1 MSQAVDARVLR
12 EAMGR
17 YLEALRTHRE
27 EINSLNVFP
36 VPDGDTG
43 TNMLLTQQAVEEAL
57 ASAPAEDLVPVGE
70 AISRAAL
77 MGARGNSGVILSQ
90 VLRGLCARMCREASA
105 GPADLAEG
113 LAAAAEEARRA
124 VAEPV
129 EGTMLTVLRDGAE
142 AAGRACREG
151 ADCDGIAQAALA
163 AAIESLELTTEQL
176 PALADAG
183 VVDAGAKGMVLFFDA
198 LASTLLGVD
207 MRIEVGPGGPVG
219 EADPSGGPG
228 ESGFGYEVMYLLEA
242 ADAAMAPLR
251 RRLGEIGD
259 SLVVVGGGGL
269 YNVHVHTDDPGRA
282 VEEALAGGRPRNI
295 RITSLDAQI
304 EACLAGQARGVRV
317 AEPLEEGPA
326 AAGTRTAVVAVA
338 PGEGNA
344 SLFRSLGAVVVPGG
358 RGRNPSVGDLLE
370 SIGATGGEAVLLL
383 PNHPDIRPAAEG
395 AAAESVRPTRVVAT
409 ASVLEGLAAATSVI
423 AEDHVEENVRRAA
436 EAARAV
442 SSGEV
447 SLAAR
452 DADTP
457 VGRAVAGSALGL
469 IGEEIVVV
477 DDDPMVAAAETA
489 KACRRERHE
498 IATLLAGMDVS
509 DEDAARAA
517 EHVAAALDGIEV
529 EWHRG
534 GQDSLFLIGLE

>member
-1 MSQAVDARVLR
+1 MSQAMDARVLR

-17 YLEALRTHRE
+17 YLDALRVHRE

-90 VLRGLCARMCREASA
+90 VLRGLCARMCREAAA

-142 AAGRACREG
+142 AAGRACRDG
-151 ADCDGIAQAALA
+151 ADCDGIAEAALA
-163 AAIESLELTTEQL
+163 AAVESLEHTTEQL
-176 PALADAG
+176 PALATAG

-198 LASTLLGVD
+198 LVSTLRGEGS
-207 MRIEVGPGGPVG
+207 RIEVGPIGPVG
-219 EADPSGGPG
+219 ETDQVSGTG
-228 ESGFGYEVMYLLEA
+228 ESTYGYEVMYLLES
-242 ADAAMAPLR
+242 ADSTMGPLR

-269 YNVHVHTDDPGRA
+269 YNVHVHTDDPGGA
-282 VEEALAGGRPRNI
+282 VEVALAGGRPRNI
-295 RITSLDAQI
+295 RITSLDVQV
-304 EACLAGQARGVRV
+304 ESCLAGQARGVRV
-317 AEPLEEGPA
+317 AEPVEDAPP
-326 AAGTRTAVVAVA
+326 GTRTAVVAVV
-338 PGEGNA
+338 PGEGIA
-344 SLFRSLGAVVVPGG
+344 ALFRSLGAVAVPGG
-358 RGRNPSVGDLLE
+358 RGRNPSVGDLVE
-370 SIGATGGEAVLLL
+370 SVAAAGGEAALLL
-383 PNHPDIRPAAEG
+383 PNHPDVRQAAEG
-395 AAAESVRPTRVVAT
+395 AAAESVRSTRVVAT
-409 ASVLEGLAAATSVI
+409 SSVLEGLAAATSVV
-423 AEDHVEENVRRAA
+423 AEDDVEDNLRRAA
-436 EAARAV
+436 EAARLV

-447 SLAAR
+447 ILAAR
-452 DADTP
+452 DTDTP
-457 VGRAVAGSALGL
+457 AGRATVGASLGL
-469 IGEEIVVV
+469 VDEDVAVV
-477 DDDPMVAAAETA
+477 DDDPVVAAVEVARL
-489 KACRRERHE
+489 CRRERHE
-498 IATLLAGMDVS
+498 IATLLAGADVS
-509 DEDAARAA
+509 DADAERAA
-517 EHVAAALDGIEV
+517 EAVGAALEGVEV

-534 GQDSLFLIGLE
+534 GQDSPFLIGLE